1 MNNLVDIT
9 GHATYFYQ
17 VGNAVHEE
25 YGNISDESIS
35 PEKCFDSLAEAAQ
48 AAKNWEDA
56 RIEKEL
62 KRLERN
68 GWWWFVHSVRA
79 YFSEVH
85 KGKLDKFLDKV
96 DALQTEQM
104 IISNPKIVRLPKS
117 LTVRGTRLALGDK
130 LYVVDP
136 YVFRLEVFEVGEVK
150 LGVYNHGTHGPIVV
164 EYYKQKKS
172 LSRNNSSLTSDSV
185 KPEDFV
191 QQSTH
196 YYYDV
201 TTAFDFVQAKMQER
215 EILNQQVYDD
225 N

>member
-9 GHATYFYQ
+9 GHTTHFYAFTNT
-17 VGNAVHEE
+17 VTEE
-25 YGNISDESIS
+25 YGPITVKDTATH
-35 PEKCFDSLAEAAQ
+35 FYSLAEAVQ
-48 AAKNWEDA
+48 AAKRFEDA

-62 KRLERN
+62 KRLERS
-68 GWWWFVHSVRA
+68 GWWWFINSARV
-79 YFSEVH
+79 YFSEAH
-85 KGKLDKFLDKV
+85 NWKLDKFIDKV
-96 DALQTEQM
+96 AALQTEQ
-104 IISNPKIVRLPKS
+104 IAISNPKIVRLPN
-117 LTVRGTRLALGDK
+117 LLRVRGTRLALGDK

-136 YVFRLEVFEVGEVK
+136 YMLKLEVFEVGEVR
-150 LGVYNHGTHGPIVV
+150 LGVYGHSGNEPIVV
-164 EYYKQKKS
+164 EYYKQKET

-191 QQSTH
+191 QQSTN

-201 TTAFDFVQAKMQER
+201 ATALDFVQAKMQER

>member
-9 GHATYFYQ
+9 GHATYFWQ
-17 VGNAVHEE
+17 TGNAVEEE
-25 YGNISDESIS
+25 YGDISDESIS
-35 PEKCFDSLAEAAQ
+35 PEKCFNSLAEAVQ
-48 AAKNWEDA
+48 AAKDWEDA

-62 KRLERN
+62 KRLERS
-68 GWWWFVHSVRA
+68 GWWWFINSVKA
-79 YFSEVH
+79 FFSETH
-85 KGKLDKFLDKV
+85 CRKLDKFLEKV

-104 IISNPKIVRLPKS
+104 LGSNPKIVRLPNP

-136 YVFRLEVFEVGEVK
+136 YMLKLEVFEVGEIR
-150 LGVYNHGTHGPIVV
+150 LGVYGHGVHGPIVV
-164 EYYKQKKS
+164 EYYKQKEA
-172 LSRNNSSLTSDSV
+172 LSRNNSSLTSETV
-185 KPEDFV
+185 MPRDFIL
-191 QQSTH
+191 QSTN

-201 TTAFDFVQAKMQER
+201 TTALDFVQAKMQER

>member
-17 VGNAVHEE
+17 LGNRVEE
-25 YGNISDESIS
+25 RYGTISDNSSS
-35 PEKCFDSLAEAAQ
+35 PERCFDILAEAVQ
-48 AAKNWEDA
+48 AAKDWEDA

-62 KRLERN
+62 NRLERS
-68 GWWWFVHSVRA
+68 GWWWFINSVKA
-79 YFSEVH
+79 YFSEAH
-85 KGKLDKFLDKV
+85 HWKLDKFIDKV
-96 DALQTEQM
+96 DALQTEQ
-104 IISNPKIVRLPKS
+104 IVISNPKIVRLPNP

-136 YVFRLEVFEVGEVK
+136 FRLKLEVFEVGKVR
-150 LGVYNHGTHGPIVV
+150 LGVYGHGVHGPVVV
-164 EYYKQKKS
+164 EYYKQKET

-185 KPEDFV
+185 KPQDFV
-191 QQSTH
+191 QQSTY

-201 TTAFDFVQAKMQER
+201 TTALDFVQAKMQER

>member
-17 VGNAVHEE
+17 TGNVVHEE
-25 YGNISDESIS
+25 YGDISDESVS
-35 PEKCFDSLAEAAQ
+35 PEKCFINLAEAVQ

-62 KRLERN
+62 NRLERS
-68 GWWWFVHSVRA
+68 GWWWFINSARA
-79 YFSEVH
+79 YFSEAH
-85 KGKLDKFLDKV
+85 NWKLDKFIDKV
-96 DALQTEQM
+96 DALQTEQ
-104 IISNPKIVRLPKS
+104 IVISNPKIVRLPNP

-136 YVFRLEVFEVGEVK
+136 YTFRLEVFEVGKVT
-150 LGVYNHGTHGPIVV
+150 LGVYGHGVHGPVVV
-164 EYYKQKKS
+164 EYYKQKET
-172 LSRNNSSLTSDSV
+172 LSRNNSSLTSENV
-185 KPEDFV
+185 KPEDFI
-191 QQSTH
+191 QQSTY
-196 YYYDV
+196 YYYDI
-201 TTAFDFVQAKMQER
+201 TTALDFVQAKMQER

>member
-17 VGNAVHEE
+17 VGNGVEE
-25 YGNISDESIS
+25 RYGTISDNSSS
-35 PEKCFDSLAEAAQ
+35 PERCFDSLAEAVQ
-48 AAKNWEDA
+48 AAKDWEDA

-62 KRLERN
+62 NRLERS
-68 GWWWFVHSVRA
+68 GYWWFINSARA
-79 YFSEVH
+79 YFSEAH
-85 KGKLDKFLDKV
+85 NWKLDKFIDKV

-104 IISNPKIVRLPKS
+104 IISNPKIVRLPNP
-117 LTVRGTRLALGDK
+117 LLVRGTRLAVGDK

-136 YVFRLEVFEVGEVK
+136 YVFKLEVFEVEEVR
-150 LGVYNHGTHGPIVV
+150 LGVYTFGGNKPVVV
-164 EYYKQKKS
+164 EYYKQKET

-191 QQSTH
+191 QQSTN

-201 TTAFDFVQAKMQER
+201 TTALDFVQSKMQER